1 VATRTLSLLLIC
13 GAGALAAAGGWLLG
27 ERLWPQGASA
37 ALPPAETA
45 AEPALPVANR
55 DVKADR
61 LAAAAEPEPEINQVY
76 ETARAWLAAPVTIP
90 RPAVKPEKP
99 SRLFLNDAQ
108 IAGIRK
114 RLNLTPAQQR
124 YWGPVEA
131 ALREVTLQIEDYKQR
146 LKRRD
151 DTFDTESAAIMRLK
165 AAARALYAQ
174 LNGTQKNDLAL
185 LVRMAGLG
193 PAFAELT
200 GAKAAAKGEE

>member
-27 ERLWPQGASA
+27 ERLWPEDASA
-37 ALPPAETA
+37 ALPPAEIA
-45 AEPALPVANR
+45 AEALPVANR
-55 DVKADR
+55 DGKADR
-61 LAAAAEPEPEINQVY
+61 LAAIAAPEPEINQVY
-76 ETARAWLAAPVTIP
+76 ETARAWLAAP
-90 RPAVKPEKP
+90 RPAARPEKP

-108 IAGIRK
+108 IAGIRN

-131 ALREVTLQIEDYKQR
+131 ALHEVTLQIEDYKAR

-151 DTFDTESAAIMRLK
+151 DTFDTDSAAIARLK
-165 AAARALYAQ
+165 AATRALYAQ
-174 LNGTQKNDLAL
+174 LTGTQKNDLAL

-200 GAKAAAKGEE
+200 GTKAAAKGEE

>member
-1 VATRTLSLLLIC
+1 MATRTLSLLLIC

-27 ERLWPQGASA
+27 ERLWPEAASA
-37 ALPPAETA
+37 ALPPAEVA
-45 AEPALPVANR
+45 AEALPVANR
-55 DVKADR
+55 DGKADR
-61 LAAAAEPEPEINQVY
+61 LAALEPQPEINQVF
-76 ETARAWLAAPVTIP
+76 ETARAWLAAPVTAP
-90 RPAVKPEKP
+90 RPAARPEKP

-124 YWGPVEA
+124 LWGPVEA
-131 ALREVTLQIEDYKQR
+131 ALREVTLQVEDYKAR

-151 DTFDTESAAIMRLK
+151 DTFDTDSAAIARLK
-165 AAARALYAQ
+165 AATRALYAQ
-174 LNGTQKNDLAL
+174 LSGAQKNDLAL

-200 GAKAAAKGEE
+200 GAKSAAKGEE

>member
-1 VATRTLSLLLIC
+1 MATRTLSLLLIC
-13 GAGALAAAGGWLLG
+13 GTGVLAAAGGWLLG
-27 ERLWPQGASA
+27 ERLWSQDASA
-37 ALPPAETA
+37 ALPPAQTA
-45 AEPALPVANR
+45 PVHPAANR
-55 DVKADR
+55 EVKADR
-61 LAAAAEPEPEINQVY
+61 LATREPEPEINQVY
-76 ETARAWLAAPVTIP
+76 ETAHAWLAAPVTAP
-90 RPAVKPEKP
+90 RPAAKPEKP

-131 ALREVTLQIEDYKQR
+131 ALREVTLQIEDYKAR

-151 DTFDTESAAIMRLK
+151 DTFDTDSAAIARLK
-165 AAARALYAQ
+165 EATRALYAQ
-174 LNGTQKNDLAL
+174 LTGAQKNDLAL

-200 GAKAAAKGEE
+200 GARAAAKGEE